1 MKKDRASRRLSTPRD
16 RGDCGFWY
24 EEGRF
29 AVSFV
34 IMLRLKAAASAYPGQ
49 QLLFERLKGWILLL
63 VGRGY
68 LLPRDL
74 FLVYSSEASLN
85 KNGELEAF
93 GYSYLSRRLCLGSV
107 SAYPFS

>member
-1 MKKDRASRRLSTPRD
+1 
-16 RGDCGFWY
+16 
-24 EEGRF
+24 
-29 AVSFV
+29 
-34 IMLRLKAAASAYPGQ
+34 MLRVKAAARGYSGQ
-49 QLLFERLKGWILLL
+49 QLLFERLKGSILLL
-63 VGRGY
+63 VGRIY
-68 LLPRDL
+68 LLLRDL

>member
-16 RGDCGFWY
+16 RGDCVFWY
-24 EEGRF
+24 KEGRF

-34 IMLRLKAAASAYPGQ
+34 IVLHLKAAASVYPGQ

-63 VGRGY
+63 VGRSY
-68 LLPRDL
+68 LLPCDL

-85 KNGELEAF
+85 KNGE
-93 GYSYLSRRLCLGSV
+93 
-107 SAYPFS
+107 